1 MTRRLRPSPAAAVLP
16 SNGVVAL
23 HHSSPTVPLSR
34 RDDALDAFRRVLA
47 NLAATIDAN
56 LEGTIA
62 DTDPEFLHELRVAIR
77 RTRSVLAQGKGALPR
92 EERARYREAFG
103 WLGQVTAPPR
113 DLDVYLLEWEAYV
126 APLGTIDAAALRP
139 VQAELMARQD
149 AAHRELA
156 TVLRGEA
163 AREVLTSW
171 RRWLADPAVEGGRRQ
186 HIGPLIVR
194 RIERAQDKV
203 LRDGRSITPGSAPQR
218 LHDLRKDTKQLRYL
232 LECFGG
238 LFAARPRKT
247 FVTQLKALQENLGA
261 HQDAEVHLTQ
271 LRALAHDLH
280 QRPDSDSD
288 LLLAMGRLC
297 DHLDRRRR
305 QERERFATRFAAY
318 DAKANRRALAHLLRR
333 TASA

>member
-1 MTRRLRPSPAAAVLP
+1 MSLPA
-16 SNGVVAL
+16 
-23 HHSSPTVPLSR
+23 HDSSPTVPLSP

-77 RTRSVLAQGKGALPR
+77 RTRSVLAQGKGVLPS
-92 EERARYREAFG
+92 EVRARYREAFG
-103 WLGQVTAPPR
+103 RLGQLTGPPR
-113 DLDVYLLEWEAYV
+113 DLDVYLIEWEAYV
-126 APLGTIDAAALRP
+126 APLGSIDAAALDP
-139 VQAELMARQD
+139 VRTELMARQD

-156 TVLRGEA
+156 TALRNVGTV
-163 AREVLTSW
+163 EVLTSW

-186 HIGPLIVR
+186 HIGPVVVR

-203 LRDGRSITPGSAPQR
+203 LRDGRSITADSAPQR

-238 LFAARPRKT
+238 LFAAKPRKA
-247 FVTQLKALQENLGA
+247 FVSQLKALQENLGA
-261 HQDAEVHLTQ
+261 HQDAEVHLAQ

-297 DHLDRRRR
+297 DLLDRRGR

-318 DAKANRRALAHLLRR
+318 DSKGNRRALAHLLRR
-333 TASA
+333 AANA